1 MFGSNKAPSEPAKDK
16 TSAAASSQSNT
27 APPVFSAGQ
36 HTTQQASS
44 VFEFGPVVS
53 EAIRASCM
61 VLIIS
66 SLHDQVKL
74 GDEMMRGVCI
84 GEDPHAIEAC
94 TWVIEPIKA
103 SKDNHHRYR
112 VEF

>member
-1 MFGSNKAPSEPAKDK
+1 
-16 TSAAASSQSNT
+16 
-27 APPVFSAGQ
+27 
-36 HTTQQASS
+36 
-44 VFEFGPVVS
+44 
-53 EAIRASCM
+53 M